1 MAPMRRIAAASV
13 IGTMLEYF
21 DFAVYNSLAALV
33 FNRIFFP
40 AYDPLTGTLL
50 AFATFAVG
58 YLARPVGGV
67 IFGRLGDRRGR
78 RFVLMTTLVLMGLA
92 TVLIGSLPSY
102 QDAGI
107 ISPLLLVLLRFVQGA
122 AVGGEWA
129 GAVLLSF
136 EHGAPDERGRNG
148 AWAQMGP
155 SLGTLLA
162 TAFIAYITVT
172 LNAADFQ
179 SWGWRIPFLASAGLI
194 GFGLWLR
201 SGVDETP
208 LFEQL
213 QARHALAPAPL
224 REVVTGHWRRLL
236 VAGGARI
243 GADVMYSLL
252 VVFTLTYLTTVRHES
267 RVLALTAVCIGC
279 AVHALAVPRFGALS
293 DHHGRRPVYAA
304 GILFAVAW
312 AFVYFPLL
320 DSGAPL
326 LIGLAVAAG
335 FLVHAVMYGPQA
347 AFIAEQFPTR
357 VRYAG
362 STLAYTLVGIL
373 GGGLAPL
380 VFTVLLRDRGSTIAI
395 SGYLAGT
402 LALSA
407 VALLA
412 ARETYRLPLD

>member
-1 MAPMRRIAAASV
+1 M
-13 IGTMLEYF
+13 IGTALEYF
-21 DFAVYNSLAALV
+21 DFAIYNSLAALV

-58 YLARPVGGV
+58 YLARPVGGI

-92 TVLIGSLPSY
+92 TLLIGLLPGY
-102 QDAGI
+102 KDAGI
-107 ISPLLLVLLRFVQGA
+107 ISPLLLVLLRFAQGA

-136 EHGAPDERGRNG
+136 EHGADNQRGRNG

-162 TAFIAYITVT
+162 TACIAIITVAVS
-172 LNAADFQ
+172 AADFL
-179 SWGWRIPFLASAGLI
+179 SWGWRLPFLASTGLI
-194 GFGLWLR
+194 AFGLWLR
-201 SGVDETP
+201 TGVDETP

-213 QARHALAPAPL
+213 QARQALARAPL
-224 REVVTGHWRRLL
+224 REVLAGHWRRLL
-236 VAGGARI
+236 IAGGARI
-243 GADVMYSLL
+243 GADVLYSLL
-252 VVFTLTYLTTVRHES
+252 VAFTLTYLTTVRHES
-267 RVLALTAVCIGC
+267 RVLALIVVCIGC
-279 AVHALAVPRFGALS
+279 AVHALTVPRFGALS
-293 DHHGRRPVYAA
+293 DRHGRRPVYTI
-304 GILFAVAW
+304 GILCALAW
-312 AFVYFPLL
+312 AFVYFPLI
-320 DSGAPL
+320 DSGSPL
-326 LIGLAVAAG
+326 LIGIAVATG
-335 FLVHAVMYGPQA
+335 FLAHAAMYGPQA

-357 VRYAG
+357 VRYTGA
-362 STLAYTLVGIL
+362 TLAYTLVGIL

-380 VFTVLLRDRGSTIAI
+380 AFTALLRSSGSTAAI
-395 SGYLAGT
+395 SAYLAFT

>member
-1 MAPMRRIAAASV
+1 MTPMRRIAAASM
-13 IGTMLEYF
+13 IGTTLEYF

-78 RFVLMTTLVLMGLA
+78 RFVLMTTLVLMGVA
-92 TVLIGSLPSY
+92 TLLIGLLPGY
-102 QDAGI
+102 EQAGI

-162 TAFIAYITVT
+162 TAFIAVITLT
-172 LNAADFQ
+172 FSAANFQ

-194 GFGLWLR
+194 AFGLWLR
-201 SGVDETP
+201 GGVDETP

-213 QARHALAPAPL
+213 QARHALARAPL
-224 REVVTGHWRRLL
+224 REVLAGHWRRLL

-252 VVFTLTYLTTVRHES
+252 VAFTLTYLTTVRHES
-267 RVLALTAVCIGC
+267 RVLALIVVCIGC
-279 AVHALAVPRFGALS
+279 AVHALTVPRFGALS
-293 DHHGRRPVYAA
+293 DRRGRRPVYGV
-304 GILFAVAW
+304 GILCALAW
-312 AFVYFPLL
+312 AFAYFPLL
-320 DSGAPL
+320 DSGSPL
-326 LIGLAVAAG
+326 LMGIAVASG
-335 FLVHAVMYGPQA
+335 FLAHAAMYGPQA

-362 STLAYTLVGIL
+362 ATLAYTLVGIL

-380 VFTVLLRDRGSTIAI
+380 AFTALLRSSGSTAAI
-395 SGYLAGT
+395 SAYLAFT
-402 LALSA
+402 LVLSA

>member
-1 MAPMRRIAAASV
+1 M
-13 IGTMLEYF
+13 IGTTLEYF

-40 AYDPLTGTLL
+40 AYDPLTGTIL

-58 YLARPVGGV
+58 YLARPVGGA

-92 TVLIGSLPSY
+92 TVLIGLLPGY
-102 QDAGI
+102 EAAGI
-107 ISPLLLVLLRFVQGA
+107 ISPLLLVMLRFVQGA

-136 EHGAPDERGRNG
+136 EHGADNERGRNG

-155 SLGTLLA
+155 ALGTLLA
-162 TAFIAYITVT
+162 TAFIAVITVT
-172 LNAADFQ
+172 LSATEFL

-194 GFGLWLR
+194 AFGLWLR
-201 SGVDETP
+201 TGVDETP
-208 LFEQL
+208 PFEL
-213 QARHALAPAPL
+213 LRARHALARAPL
-224 REVVTGHWRRLL
+224 REVLAGHWRRLL
-236 VAGGARI
+236 IAGGARI
-243 GADVMYSLL
+243 GADVLYSLL
-252 VVFTLTYLTTVRHES
+252 VAFTLTYLTTVRHES
-267 RVLALTAVCIGC
+267 RVLALTVVCIGC
-279 AVHALAVPRFGALS
+279 AVHALAVPRMGALS
-293 DHHGRRPVYAA
+293 DRHGRRPVYAA
-304 GILFAVAW
+304 GILGALVWGFAC
-312 AFVYFPLL
+312 FPLL
-320 DSGAPL
+320 DSGSSV
-326 LIGLAVAAG
+326 LIGLAVATG
-335 FLVHAVMYGPQA
+335 FLAHAAMYGPQA

-380 VFTVLLRDRGSTIAI
+380 AFTVLLRDSGSTAAI
-395 SGYLAGT
+395 SAYLAFT
-402 LALSA
+402 LAVSGL
-407 VALLA
+407 ALLA